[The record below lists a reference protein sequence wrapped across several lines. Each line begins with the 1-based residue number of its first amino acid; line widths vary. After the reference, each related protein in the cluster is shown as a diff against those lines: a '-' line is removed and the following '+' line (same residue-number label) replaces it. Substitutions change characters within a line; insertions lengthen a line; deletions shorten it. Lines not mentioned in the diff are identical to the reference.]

1 MQFIWNK
8 WGIGNNLK
16 CIEFYFLVN
25 CSKKIFWFTPP
36 TCCWWWCTSNCSKYQ
51 WMVPCNA
58 VRFPFI
64 GREACL
70 SITLS
75 LSAHKLP
82 TEVCLLGFCTSY
94 LLFHSL
100 SLPFFLS
107 FFHSF
112 CVLSDSV
119 QATGTTL
126 NSLAHFFTLTLTIHS
141 FIHSFFAF
149 LLRRRKCC
157 PSTLEN
163 TQTNG
168 SIKPL
173 YKDAIGKASV
183 PVGNSLLSKRSN
195 TNSSLCAL
203 GARQNLI
210 FWIRRD
216 HHTKTIPIFVIIF
229 VFQTKINLDLILGL
243 SRTNVCQLIELLH
256 SIVESFIRL
265 ILFFC
270 VCSIK
275 ICHALKI
282 NQCSTFFFQ
291 LKLIYFY
298 YYCCCSMCM
307 YHFK

>member
-1 MQFIWNK
+1 MFSLIQFK
-8 WGIGNNLK
+8 L
-16 CIEFYFLVN
+16 LVLH
-25 CSKKIFWFTPP
+25 W
-36 TCCWWWCTSNCSKYQ
+36 
-51 WMVPCNA
+51 
-58 VRFPFI
+58 
-64 GREACL
+64 
-70 SITLS
+70 TLS
-75 LSAHKLP
+75 
-82 TEVCLLGFCTSY
+82 CT
-94 LLFHSL
+94 LFH
-100 SLPFFLS
+100 F
-107 FFHSF
+107 
-112 CVLSDSV
+112 
-119 QATGTTL
+119 
-126 NSLAHFFTLTLTIHS
+126 NSHHS

-210 FWIRRD
+210 FWVRRD
-216 HHTKTIPIFVIIF
+216 HHTKNNSDFRHYICLP
-229 VFQTKINLDLILGL
+229 TKIYLDLILGL

-270 VCSIK
+270 VQ
-275 ICHALKI
+275 
-282 NQCSTFFFQ
+282 NQNLSCFENQSMLNVFFFNWNWFTSIIIIAVQ
-291 LKLIYFY
+291 CARTISNNDLNHLEPFHYDWPNFEDNIF
-298 YYCCCSMCM
+298 
-307 YHFK
+307 